1 MKSKKIAVTG
11 KGGSGKTAITAIL
24 TGLLAK
30 EGKLKILAID
40 ADSSVSLSYALG
52 IAVNKTVSEIRRD
65 IIEDPNIRQE
75 IESRHIREA
84 MADIVQEGKGF
95 DLLTMGRPEGPG
107 CFCATNDLLRY
118 GIDSL
123 SRQYDITLI
132 DCEAGPEQVN
142 RRVVNGVD
150 FLLIVTDTSLRGM
163 HAAMAIDDVVR
174 RETNSTRTGLIIN
187 KSTGNDRKI
196 MGMAEHAGLD
206 IVGSVPV
213 DHTLSEFDSL
223 GKPII
228 DLPENSPGV
237 QAVRE
242 VMGQMEASLLS
253 SLS

>member
-1 MKSKKIAVTG
+1 MKSHKIAVTG

-30 EGKLKILAID
+30 EGKQKILAID

-52 IAVNKTVSEIRRD
+52 IAVTKTVSQIRRD

-75 IESRHIREA
+75 VESRHIREA
-84 MADIVQEGKGF
+84 MADIVEEGRGF

-107 CFCATNDLLRY
+107 CFCATNELLRY

-150 FLLIVTDTSLRGM
+150 FLIIVTDTSKRGM
-163 HAAMAIDDVVR
+163 YAAIAIDEVVR
-174 RETNSTRTGLIIN
+174 REMQSTRVGLVIN
-187 KSTGNDRKI
+187 KSADGDLAI
-196 MGMAEHAGLD
+196 VQMAAEAGME
-206 IVGSVPV
+206 IVGKVP
-213 DHTLSEFDSL
+213 DDGELSEFDSL

-228 DLPENSPGV
+228 GLPENSPGV
-237 QAVRE
+237 QAITE
-242 VMGQMEASLLS
+242 AMGKMAASLSFLP
-253 SLS
+253 

>member
-1 MKSKKIAVTG
+1 MKSQKIAITG

-30 EGKLKILAID
+30 EGKRKILAID

-52 IAVNKTVSEIRRD
+52 IAVKKTVSEIRRD
-65 IIEDPNIRQE
+65 LIEDPHIRQE
-75 IESRHIREA
+75 IESRHIRDA
-84 MADIVQEGKGF
+84 MADIVEAGKGF
-95 DLLTMGRPEGPG
+95 DMLTMGRPEGPG
-107 CFCATNDLLRY
+107 CFCATNELLRY

-150 FLLIVTDTSLRGM
+150 FLIIVTDTSQRGM
-163 HAAMAIDDVVR
+163 YAAIAIDKVVR
-174 RETNSTRTGLIIN
+174 RGMDSTRTGLIIN
-187 KSTGNDRKI
+187 KSTGMDQTI
-196 MGMAEHAGLD
+196 GEIAEKAGLE
-206 IVGSVPV
+206 IVGTVPN
-213 DHTLSEFDSL
+213 DEDLAEFDSL

-237 QAVRE
+237 QAISE
-242 VMGQMEASLLS
+242 AMGKMTASLS
-253 SLS
+253 SLP